1 MKKLIAIIGII
12 IITACSNTRVVIDH
26 GTTRHDNY
34 FIDYEITKLGNN
46 NVEVFTMLRELD
58 RTIVVYRDTIETEEY
73 RAKLG
78 ELYQKALD
86 KLNEELK
93 DE

>member
-12 IITACSNTRVVIDH
+12 VIVACGATKVVIDH
-26 GTTRHDNY
+26 GSVRHDNY
-34 FIDYEITKLGNN
+34 FIDYEITKLEDD

-73 RAKLG
+73 KEKLA

-86 KLNEELK
+86 RLNEELR

>member
-12 IITACSNTRVVIDH
+12 VIIGCTATRVVIKH
-26 GTTRHDNY
+26 GTSQHDNY
-34 FIDYEITKLGNN
+34 FIDYEITKLEND

-73 RAKLG
+73 REKLA

-86 KLNEELK
+86 RLNEELR